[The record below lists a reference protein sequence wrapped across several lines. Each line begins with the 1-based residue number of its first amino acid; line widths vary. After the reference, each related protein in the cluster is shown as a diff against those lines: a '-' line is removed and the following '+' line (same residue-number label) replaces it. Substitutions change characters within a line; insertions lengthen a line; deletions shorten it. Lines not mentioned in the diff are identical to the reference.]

1 MLYNPSFLNCAGH
14 TGHVEHHAHGAER
27 YAEKTPGHGPPTI
40 RIPTKDRHLS
50 LSTLR
55 RTGAAVRASRDEA
68 AELRMRDGLA
78 VLGEPGWTSGSR
90 IAHGS
95 HMYRSARQHADDA
108 QQAMADIPRLGAEAP
123 LGGGSHAY
131 RVGGKNH
138 HSEDKRLAALHALAE
153 QRRKHWFNQSPV
165 K

>member
-1 MLYNPSFLNCAGH
+1 M
-14 TGHVEHHAHGAER
+14 EHHAHGAER
-27 YAEKTPGHGPPTI
+27 YAEKTTGHGPPAI

-95 HMYRSARQHADDA
+95 HMYRRARQHADDA
-108 QQAMADIPRLGAEAP
+108 QQAMADIPRLGAHAP

-131 RVGGKNH
+131 RIGGKNC